1 MWVFKASGVALVVLS
16 CSMFGFCK
24 SRSVSARAK
33 KLSLFCGGLDLLF
46 EYVEQGSLELEPAI
60 EKSFAKCSFI
70 NKQQSGFVC
79 VDCDLSSEDKDIIT
93 DFLSKLGFSAK
104 KAECD
109 RIAAL
114 KIVMQKRAQAAYD
127 ETAQKCKLWQS
138 FGICIGLML
147 GILLI

>member
-1 MWVFKASGVALVVLS
+1 MWVFKTAGVALVVLS

-33 KLSLFCGGLDLLF
+33 KLLLFCGGLDMLF

-60 EKSFAKCSFI
+60 KKAFIKCSFI

-79 VDCDLSSEDKDIIT
+79 VDGDLNPEDKDIIT

-104 KAECD
+104 KAECE
-109 RIAAL
+109 RIRAL
-114 KIVMQKRAQAAYD
+114 KNVMQKCAQTAHD
-127 ETAQKCKLWQS
+127 EAAQKCKLWQI
-138 FGICIGLML
+138 FGICAGLML